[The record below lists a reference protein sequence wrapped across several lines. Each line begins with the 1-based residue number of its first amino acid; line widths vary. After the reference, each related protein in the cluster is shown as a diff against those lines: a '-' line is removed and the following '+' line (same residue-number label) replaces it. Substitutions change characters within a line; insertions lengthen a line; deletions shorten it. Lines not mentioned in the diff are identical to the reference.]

1 MSDDLIVAPD
11 ESGVVRVFEIA
22 LDGAEAEAFEKDSG
36 ALATA
41 LGVDTID
48 PRYADV
54 FPVRRLAGLSL
65 TDYLAEGHGIP
76 PADLDDH
83 AIALNGLEGWVAAV
97 ASGAFGPGG
106 QTLTVSAPLRFVAAL
121 SEDRPEVTFGDLP
134 TASAEGNT
142 AAAPPA
148 GEERAPAKKSG
159 RNVVL
164 IALALIILAFLAME
178 GFR

>member
-1 MSDDLIVAPD
+1 MSDDLKVTAD
-11 ESGVVRVFEIA
+11 ESGVVRVFEVA

-36 ALATA
+36 ALAAA

-54 FPVRRLAGLSL
+54 FPIRRLAGLSL

-83 AIALNGLEGWVAAV
+83 AISLNGLEGWVAVV
-97 ASGAFGPGG
+97 ASGAFGPRG
-106 QTLTVSAPLRFVAAL
+106 QTLTVSPPLRFVTAL
-121 SEDRPEVTFGDLP
+121 SEDRPEVSFGDLP
-134 TASAEGNT
+134 SASAEGT
-142 AAAPPA
+142 AASPAPV
-148 GEERAPAKKSG
+148 GEEPAPKKKAG

-164 IALALIILAFLAME
+164 IVLALIILAFLAME